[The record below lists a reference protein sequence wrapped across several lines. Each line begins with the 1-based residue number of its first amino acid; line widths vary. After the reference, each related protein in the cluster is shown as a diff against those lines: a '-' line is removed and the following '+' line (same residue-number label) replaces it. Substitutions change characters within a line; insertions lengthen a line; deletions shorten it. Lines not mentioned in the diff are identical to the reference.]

1 MSVAGIF
8 QLRLMIGNITGKDKV
23 DMPNIGLFEIE
34 DVFYLLPLVTFF
46 DLLQPFLIMAAIGT
60 PVFALWTLGE
70 YLKRKRGTELN
81 SVPTFQFALWTL
93 GEYLAGK
100 RGRT

>member
-1 MSVAGIF
+1 
-8 QLRLMIGNITGKDKV
+8 MIGNITGKDKV
-23 DMPNIGLFEIE
+23 DMPSIGLFEIE

-46 DLLQPFLIMAAIGT
+46 DLLQPLPHYGRHRHARVCVVDAGRVPET
-60 PVFALWTLGE
+60 QE
-70 YLKRKRGTELN
+70 GTELN
-81 SVPTFQFALWTL
+81 SVPTFQFALWTP